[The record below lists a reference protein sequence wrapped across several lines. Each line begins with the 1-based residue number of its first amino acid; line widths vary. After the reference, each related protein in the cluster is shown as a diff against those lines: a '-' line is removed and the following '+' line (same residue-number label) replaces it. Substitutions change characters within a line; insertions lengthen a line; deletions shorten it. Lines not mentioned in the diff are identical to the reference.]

1 MTNIFGEYIKS
12 LRKDKSIR
20 QAAKDI
26 GVSHTYLDS
35 LEKGYDPRTDKV
47 RSPSIMMIYKIAKYY
62 SVSEYDL
69 FDMIIAD
76 EEDEECTHQQ
86 KSDK

>member
-47 RSPSIMMIYKIAKYY
+47 RSPSIMMVYKIAKYY

>member
-1 MTNIFGEYIKS
+1 MRRIKMSNVFGGYIKS
-12 LRKDKSIR
+12 LRSDKSIR

-47 RSPSIMMIYKIAKYY
+47 RSPSIMTVYKIAKYY
-62 SVSEYDL
+62 GVSEYDL
-69 FDMIIAD
+69 FDMVIAD
-76 EEDEECTHQQ
+76 EED
-86 KSDK
+86 